1 MGESLAEKI
10 RSQFPAGSID
20 VVMPIPDSSRPAAMQ
35 LALRLGIEYREG
47 FIKNRYIGRTFI
59 MPGQAARK
67 KSVRQ
72 KLNAIASEFKD
83 KSVLIVDDSIVRGT
97 TSQEIVQMAR
107 DSGAKKVIFASAAPP
122 VRFPNVYG
130 IDMPTRSELIA
141 FGRTDEEICRAIG
154 ADALIY
160 QDIDAMKSGV
170 MDFNNELEDLEASCF
185 DGRYITG
192 DVTEKLLDS
201 LESARLNSGTEATRR
216 QLALNLSN
224 DD

>member
-1 MGESLAEKI
+1 
-10 RSQFPAGSID
+10 
-20 VVMPIPDSSRPAAMQ
+20 
-35 LALRLGIEYREG
+35 
-47 FIKNRYIGRTFI
+47 
-59 MPGQAARK
+59 
-67 KSVRQ
+67 
-72 KLNAIASEFKD
+72 
-83 KSVLIVDDSIVRGT
+83 
-97 TSQEIVQMAR
+97 MAR

-130 IDMPTRSELIA
+130 IDMPTRGELIA
-141 FGRTDEEICRAIG
+141 FGRTDDEICRAIG

-170 MDFNNELEDLEASCF
+170 MDFNDQLEDLEASCF

>member
-1 MGESLAEKI
+1 
-10 RSQFPAGSID
+10 
-20 VVMPIPDSSRPAAMQ
+20 
-35 LALRLGIEYREG
+35 
-47 FIKNRYIGRTFI
+47 
-59 MPGQAARK
+59 
-67 KSVRQ
+67 
-72 KLNAIASEFKD
+72 
-83 KSVLIVDDSIVRGT
+83 
-97 TSQEIVQMAR
+97 MAR

-170 MDFNNELEDLEASCF
+170 MDFNDQLEDLEASCF